1 MSPKICPLYTKTFG
15 GKIGK
20 KLHSVSPD
28 NFLDKNFKR
37 VPPMNFPA
45 KKIDV
50 TIFQQKLN
58 EKLYSG
64 SKIVNPVQD
73 GKTMMTS
80 R

>member
-1 MSPKICPLYTKTFG
+1 
-15 GKIGK
+15 
-20 KLHSVSPD
+20 
-28 NFLDKNFKR
+28 
-37 VPPMNFPA
+37 MNFSA